1 MPAGSITNR
10 CLPHSEAGT
19 ATRRSFGLHS
29 PPEKRCNP
37 GQLEIIHQHHLCNS
51 SRRDDALGKCLKT
64 QIDVEGRQTPLE
76 QFTLSLKASA
86 FETAEFRIDFQI
98 GGNTSSPEAGRS
110 FGIDSPCLLQSDR
123 KSP

>member
-1 MPAGSITNR
+1 MPAGSTTNR

-29 PPEKRCNP
+29 PPEKSSDF

-51 SRRDDALGKCLKT
+51 SRGDDALRKCLKT
-64 QIDVEGRQTPLE
+64 QIDVEGRQAPLE

-86 FETAEFRIDFQI
+86 FETAEFGIDFQI
-98 GGNTSSPEAGRS
+98 GRDTSSPEAVRR
-110 FGIDSPCLLQSDR
+110 FGIDSPRLL
-123 KSP
+123 